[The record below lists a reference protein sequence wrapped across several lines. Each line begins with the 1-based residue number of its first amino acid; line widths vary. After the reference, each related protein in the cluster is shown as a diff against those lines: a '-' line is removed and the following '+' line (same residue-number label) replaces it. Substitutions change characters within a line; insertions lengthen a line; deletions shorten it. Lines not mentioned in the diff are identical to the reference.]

1 MSKVSPARSAMIRI
15 AVASAAF
22 VLISLEIGALS
33 AGRQASAQ
41 EHPENSIEYW
51 VSQLGHEHYLRREM
65 ASKKLIAAGPEAV
78 PLLADAVREGDLE
91 VVERAADAIVEIAIE
106 RLPRD
111 DGGAYDRLTTLASQT
126 VGRSASIA
134 KGAAQQIRSHR
145 HSQAREALAMA
156 GIAVGMK
163 EFVIGAISQLKMLVQ
178 IDDAWNGDVAALQWL
193 AWLNGID
200 TARVSGRAVTPEV
213 MENVAQIPGL
223 GSLAI
228 VEGKIADEVLEPLTR
243 MDRIDNLDLRYVQ
256 LTDRQGDLIAA
267 IPLRVSLNLMGT
279 GISPEK
285 VQAMRQV
292 LPGLQ
297 IDHRRG
303 GFLGVTCMDNTD
315 VCRIN
320 TIVKNGA
327 AEEAG
332 LIEGDVIVQIG
343 EARIQHFKDLQKAI
357 NEQLAG
363 DEVEVLY
370 RRGDSIQ
377 TVKVRLRRLEEL

>member
-1 MSKVSPARSAMIRI
+1 
-15 AVASAAF
+15 
-22 VLISLEIGALS
+22 
-33 AGRQASAQ
+33 
-41 EHPENSIEYW
+41 
-51 VSQLGHEHYLRREM
+51 
-65 ASKKLIAAGPEAV
+65 
-78 PLLADAVREGDLE
+78 
-91 VVERAADAIVEIAIE
+91 
-106 RLPRD
+106 
-111 DGGAYDRLTTLASQT
+111 
-126 VGRSASIA
+126 
-134 KGAAQQIRSHR
+134 
-145 HSQAREALAMA
+145 
-156 GIAVGMK
+156 
-163 EFVIGAISQLKMLVQ
+163 
-178 IDDAWNGDVAALQWL
+178 
-193 AWLNGID
+193 
-200 TARVSGRAVTPEV
+200 
-213 MENVAQIPGL
+213 
-223 GSLAI
+223 
-228 VEGKIADEVLEPLTR
+228 
-243 MDRIDNLDLRYVQ
+243 
-256 LTDRQGDLIAA
+256 
-267 IPLRVSLNLMGT
+267 
-279 GISPEK
+279 
-285 VQAMRQV
+285 MRQV